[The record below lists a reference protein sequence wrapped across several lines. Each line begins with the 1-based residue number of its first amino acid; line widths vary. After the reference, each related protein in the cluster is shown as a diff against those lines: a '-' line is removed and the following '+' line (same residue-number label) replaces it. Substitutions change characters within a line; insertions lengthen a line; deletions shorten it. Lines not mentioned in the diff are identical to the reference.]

1 MNVFIQEIKEY
12 DFKKIYDFLK
22 ESTID
27 FWDTIKDKKNILIKP
42 NLLAAFHPDKAVT
55 THPVILE
62 ALIIL
67 LKEHQK
73 KIFLGDGPGGTT
85 SVQKVYQE
93 TGMKELCEKYD
104 VELVNFSEGGIL
116 EKSIEFHKL
125 GISKHFMQA
134 DAVINV
140 SKMKTHCLMYYTGA
154 VKNLYGTIPGL
165 KKSEFHKSH
174 PDTDSFGK
182 VLSELYKIVQEKV
195 VLNIMDGI
203 WGMEGD
209 GPSAG
214 IPRNFGLVFISAK
227 ASALDVVAAQMMG
240 FKMDKIKYIKS
251 ALEFDKID
259 PSKINIPEKWKN
271 FIFHKVKIKKVG
283 FMIKIFTHLPQFLKN
298 IFGKFYWFYPA
309 FNEKCTLCEICVKS
323 CPVQAMEIKEQ
334 HKSPT
339 IDLSKCIKCMCCH
352 ELCPSQAVYIKKS
365 FLAKFLIK

>member
-140 SKMKTHCLMYYTGA
+140 SKMKTHSLMYYTGA

-165 KKSEFHKSH
+165 KKSDFHKNY
-174 PDTDSFGK
+174 PDPDSFGK
-182 VLSELYKIVQEKV
+182 VLSELYKIVQDKI

-203 WGMEGD
+203 WGMEGE

-214 IPRNFGLVFISAK
+214 VPRNFGLVFTCEK
-227 ASALDVVAAQMMG
+227 ASALDFVASRMMG
-240 FKMDKIKYIKS
+240 FKIDKLKYIKS
-251 ALEFDKID
+251 AIEFDKIN
-259 PSKINIPEKWKN
+259 PAQINVPQKWEN

-283 FMIKIFTHLPQFLKN
+283 FMIKIFTYSPQFLKN
-298 IFGKFYWFYPA
+298 IFRKFYWFYPA
-309 FNEKCTLCEICVKS
+309 FNDKCTLCEVCVKS
-323 CPVQAMEIKEQ
+323 CPVQAMEIRENDRT
-334 HKSPT
+334 PT

-352 ELCPSQAVYIKKS
+352 ELCPSNAVYIKKS
-365 FLAKFLIK
+365 FLAKYIIK

>member
-1 MNVFIQEIKEY
+1 MKVFIQEIKEY
-12 DFKKIYDFLK
+12 DLKIIYNFLK
-22 ESTID
+22 ESTTD
-27 FWDTIKDKKNILIKP
+27 FWYTIKDKKNILIKP

-67 LKEHQK
+67 LKEHK
-73 KIFLGDGPGGTT
+73 KNIFLGDGSGGTT
-85 SVQKVYQE
+85 PVQKVWQT
-93 TGMKELCEKYD
+93 TGMIELCEKYN
-104 VELVNFSEGGIL
+104 VKLVNFSEAGIV
-116 EKSIEFHKL
+116 EKNIESHKI
-125 GISKHFMQA
+125 GIAKHFMQA

-154 VKNLYGTIPGL
+154 VKNLYGVIPGL
-165 KKSEFHKSH
+165 KKSEFHKNY
-174 PDTDSFGK
+174 PDPDSFGK
-182 VLSELYKIVQEKV
+182 VLFELYKIVQGKV

-214 IPRNFGLVFISAK
+214 IPRNFGLVFACEK
-227 ASALDVVAAQMMG
+227 ASALDFVVSRMMG
-240 FKMDKIKYIKS
+240 FKIDKLKYIKS
-251 ALEFDKID
+251 ALEFDKIE
-259 PSKINIPEKWKN
+259 PAKINIHEKWEN

-283 FMIKIFTHLPQFLKN
+283 FMIKIFTYSPQFLKN
-298 IFGKFYWFYPA
+298 IFRNFYWFYPA
-309 FNEKCTLCEICVKS
+309 FNDKCTLCEICVKS
-323 CPVQAMEIKEQ
+323 CPVKAMEIRENDKT
-334 HKSPT
+334 PT